1 MFTWYQDA
9 ESCYVYLSDVC
20 FDSDDVT
27 MDGSDPE
34 WLKSFQSSKWFTRG
48 WTLQELLAPGTVVF
62 FDKNWMEFG
71 TKESLE
77 DQVISITGIRHL
89 FNIEA
94 ASIAQKF
101 SWASKRET
109 TRIEDTAYCLM
120 GIFGVNMPLLYVSS
134 LHPSIHT
141 LGYVLCAQ
149 KVIGKPRETEL
160 HVILSMELTPA
171 RAKGRRHF

>member
-1 MFTWYQDA
+1 MA
-9 ESCYVYLSDVC
+9 ESCYVYLSDV
-20 FDSDDVT
+20 FFKPYAPT
-27 MDGSDPE
+27 FNGSDPE

-62 FDKNWMEFG
+62 FDKNWKEFG

-89 FNIEA
+89 FDFEK
-94 ASIAQKF
+94 ASIAQRF

-120 GIFGVNMPLLYVSS
+120 GIFGVNMPLLYVGS
-134 LHPSIHT
+134 LSPSVLLWNTFIA
-141 LGYVLCAQ
+141 LRGGYLNPE
-149 KVIGKPRETEL
+149 KRKL
-160 HVILSMELTPA
+160 HIIFSMELTPA

>member
-94 ASIAQKF
+94 ASIAQRF

-120 GIFGVNMPLLYVSS
+120 GIFGVNMPLLYVGS
-134 LHPSIHT
+134 LSPSVLLWNTFIA
-141 LGYVLCAQ
+141 LGRGYLNPE
-149 KVIGKPRETEL
+149 KWKL
-160 HVILSMELTPA
+160 HVNYKYVANSS
-171 RAKGRRHF
+171 

>member
-1 MFTWYQDA
+1 MA
-9 ESCYVYLSDVC
+9 ESCYVYLSDV
-20 FDSDDVT
+20 FFKPYAPT
-27 MDGSDPE
+27 FNGSDPE

-89 FNIEA
+89 FDFEK
-94 ASIAQKF
+94 ASIAQRF

-120 GIFGVNMPLLYVSS
+120 GIFGVNMPLLYVGS
-134 LHPSIHT
+134 LPHSRPT
-141 LGYVLCAQ
+141 LRYVHCAW
-149 KVIGKPRETEL
+149 KGISKPRE
-160 HVILSMELTPA
+160 METSC
-171 RAKGRRHF
+171 